1 MCDQRIREWVQ
12 IAIENEKFR
21 EYEIEVHGKTGKAD
35 GYLGKV
41 AFVTVTGVTKAGH
54 KKSLNLVIKSPSQ
67 SSTLREQI
75 PIDEVFQK
83 EIYIYDEVV
92 TSLRA
97 MLQDEKLENLLDF
110 LPQCYATRKTITKE
124 LIILENLKFRGYDL
138 YDRKI
143 PMTQDH
149 IQLVLQ
155 TYGRWHALSFAL
167 KKKRPEIFEKLVRDN
182 VDMFCYY
189 VMKVK
194 VDGPIFDFTE
204 EVKEACDL
212 LDVKQL
218 QFSRSDV
225 SNIFKN
231 LFCEDPEFHVILH
244 GDCWTNN
251 LMFQYQ
257 KGTNRPTH
265 VCIIDWQLSGL
276 ASPVM
281 DLSYFIYT
289 CTDTEAN
296 KDVRDLLKIYYE
308 SLEGCLR
315 QLGCEPRELFPYEK
329 LLEHWCKFSPYGL
342 FLGNFILKFSMCEA
356 DEAPDFTETAE
367 EGREFLENLKFSIQ
381 NQNQY
386 YRRVKAN
393 LLHYVHNLTSL

>member
-257 KGTNRPTH
+257 VP
-265 VCIIDWQLSGL
+265 
-276 ASPVM
+276 
-281 DLSYFIYT
+281 
-289 CTDTEAN
+289 
-296 KDVRDLLKIYYE
+296 
-308 SLEGCLR
+308 
-315 QLGCEPRELFPYEK
+315 
-329 LLEHWCKFSPYGL
+329 
-342 FLGNFILKFSMCEA
+342 
-356 DEAPDFTETAE
+356 
-367 EGREFLENLKFSIQ
+367 NLNYIGFKKHHI
-381 NQNQY
+381 
-386 YRRVKAN
+386 
-393 LLHYVHNLTSL
+393 TM